1 MKMEFEITEI
11 GKPTMRLE
19 PETTGDFTF
28 LRELVKSKIPEI
40 ELNLREFV
48 RLDVNNFFA
57 QTHIVQIGK
66 MGPEPRGQ
74 NGSQVG
80 PDGQSG
86 EKVDNGPGSE
96 KSAQGGGP
104 PPRPELK

>member
-1 MKMEFEITEI
+1 MKMKFDFTEV
-11 GKPTMRLE
+11 GRPKMRLE

-28 LRELVKSKIPEI
+28 LRGLVKSKIPEI
-40 ELNLREFV
+40 ELNLREYV
-48 RLDVNNFFA
+48 QLDVNNFFA

-66 MGPEPRGQ
+66 MDPEPKGQ

-86 EKVDNGPGSE
+86 TKVDNASGSE
-96 KSAQGGGP
+96 TSAQGGVTT
-104 PPRPELK
+104 RPHS